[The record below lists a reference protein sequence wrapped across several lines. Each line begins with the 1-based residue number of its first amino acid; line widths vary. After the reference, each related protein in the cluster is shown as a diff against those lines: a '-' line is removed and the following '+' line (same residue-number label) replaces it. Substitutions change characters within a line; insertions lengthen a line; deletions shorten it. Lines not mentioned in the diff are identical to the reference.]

1 MVFLELINKYEDIYY
16 YEQIDF
22 YIKSKNIA
30 VVSIPFFNTF
40 LNNNLIKKIIK
51 NALELNIKEINIIT
65 ISNNEKIQDPKIKI
79 NVLTFYEWALS

>member
-1 MVFLELINKYEDIYY
+1 MVFLELINKYEEIYY

-65 ISNNEKIQDPKIKI
+65 ISNSEKIHDPKIKI
-79 NVLTFYEWALS
+79 NVIPFYEWALS